1 MLSILS
7 RIINES
13 AAVPVPTADNL
24 LDARTY
30 IIGGVLRASF
40 THRTIHCVGIC

>member
-7 RIINES
+7 RVVNES
-13 AAVPVPTADNL
+13 AAVPVPAADYL

-30 IIGGVLRASF
+30 FIGGVLRASPICRT
-40 THRTIHCVGIC
+40 TH

>member
-7 RIINES
+7 RDINES
-13 AAVPVPTADNL
+13 AAVPVTAADYL

-30 IIGGVLRASF
+30 FIGGVLRASP
-40 THRTIHCVGIC
+40 IH

>member
-7 RIINES
+7 QNNES
-13 AAVPVPTADNL
+13 AAVPVTAADYL

-30 IIGGVLRASF
+30 FIGGVLRASPIR
-40 THRTIHCVGIC
+40 RTIHCAGIC